1 MEDWRMA
8 VGFVFAILIPLGGLI
23 ITLYRWT
30 NERNDT
36 AHRQIGKN
44 IDEVKADV
52 REAKADIKEVNIFL
66 RDHFAE
72 KSKRGK

>member
-36 AHRQIGKN
+36 AHKQIGKN
-44 IDEVKADV
+44 LDEAKADV

-72 KSKRGK
+72 KSKKGK